1 MSEANSQS
9 AVTHTGDKSPASR
22 FMETLG
28 PGILFAAT
36 SVGVSHLVQSTQA
49 GAAFGLGMMLIIVLA
64 HAIKYSAF
72 RAGSD
77 YAAAT
82 GKSLLFAYRQ
92 QGAWTLFLFGMVTL
106 SSMFIVLAAVLLV
119 CAGLLRVVFEFDG
132 SLSVIATIVV
142 ALAAAM
148 LIRGRYEWLE
158 KITKLLIAVLT
169 LITVITTVVALPQM
183 QWQGVTA
190 FTPEQWDLKTIL
202 FAVALAG
209 WMPTALDTSV
219 WQSVWTVEKVRS
231 GRGLTPQTSRR
242 DFNIGYVLTA
252 VLALCFMLIGASI
265 MHGSQTSFSATAT
278 GFATQFIDIYA
289 TTLGEWSRPVI
300 GVTAFAVILSTVIT
314 VLDGFPRVCAKWMV
328 IVSQLKLPAREQKDD
343 IDAEQRWYVRF
354 IVIEA
359 LGALCIIYFWL
370 SSFKTLIDLAATVS
384 FLSAPILALLNHRA
398 MTSRAVPSQH
408 RLAGRDFYL
417 SVFSVFCLAIFSL
430 GYLFLLISR

>member
-9 AVTHTGDKSPASR
+9 VMARAGDKSTASR

-36 SVGVSHLVQSTQA
+36 SVGVSHLVQSTRA
-49 GAAFGLGMMLIIVLA
+49 GAAFGLGMMLVIVLA

-92 QGAWTLFLFGMVTL
+92 QGGWTLFLFGMVTL

-119 CAGLLRVVFEFDG
+119 CAGLLRVVFEFNG

-158 KITKLLIAVLT
+158 KITKLLIALLT

-183 QWQGVTA
+183 QWQGVAT

-231 GRGLTPQTSRR
+231 GGVTPKTSRR

-314 VLDGFPRVCAKWMV
+314 VLDGFPRVCAKWVV
-328 IVSQLKLPAREQKDD
+328 IVGQLKLPAREQKDD
-343 IDAEQRWYVRF
+343 INAEQRWYVRF

-384 FLSAPILALLNHRA
+384 FLSAPILAVLNHRA
-398 MTSRAVPSQH
+398 MTSRTVPSQH
-408 RLAGRDFYL
+408 RLKGRDFYL
-417 SVFSVFCLAIFSL
+417 SVFSVACLSIFSL
-430 GYLFLLISR
+430 GYLFLLLST

>member
-9 AVTHTGDKSPASR
+9 VMAHAGDKSAASR

-36 SVGVSHLVQSTQA
+36 SVGVSHLVQSTRA
-49 GAAFGLGMMLIIVLA
+49 GAAFGLGMMLVIVLA

-92 QGAWTLFLFGMVTL
+92 QGGWTLFLFGMVTL

-119 CAGLLRVVFEFDG
+119 CAGLLRVVFEFNG

-158 KITKLLIAVLT
+158 KITKLLIALLT

-183 QWQGVTA
+183 QWQGVAT
-190 FTPEQWDLKTIL
+190 FTPEQWDQKTIL

-231 GRGLTPQTSRR
+231 GGVTPKTSRR

-252 VLALCFMLIGASI
+252 VLALCFMLNGASI

-314 VLDGFPRVCAKWMV
+314 VLDGFPRVCAKWVV
-328 IVSQLKLPAREQKDD
+328 IVGQLKLPAREQKDD
-343 IDAEQRWYVRF
+343 INAEQRWYVRF

-384 FLSAPILALLNHRA
+384 FLSAPILAVLNHRA
-398 MTSRAVPSQH
+398 MTSRTVPSQH
-408 RLAGRDFYL
+408 RLKGRDFYL
-417 SVFSVFCLAIFSL
+417 SVFSVACLSIFSL
-430 GYLFLLISR
+430 GYLFLLLST